1 MLQGISMDILK
12 LRKLLNEV
20 NMDIL
25 DFNAVDLNKTVKE
38 KKISATE
45 IVKAY
50 SLRIKEVDKDINA
63 YISLSDDVFKDAEI
77 IDKKI
82 SAGENVGDM
91 AGIPVAV
98 KDNIM
103 TRNLRSTCGSK
114 ILENFVPPYD
124 ATVVEKL
131 KRDDALII
139 GKSNMDEFAV
149 GGSNENS
156 YFGYVRNPVDKD
168 RVPGGSSGGSAAA
181 VTAKEA
187 LIALGSDTGG
197 SIRQPACFCG
207 IVGIKPT
214 YGMVSR
220 YGVASMANT
229 LDQVG
234 TFGRDV
240 RDAFYG
246 LKSIS
251 GFDEKDL
258 TGFDS
263 NITIDFSK
271 SLEESYEESMNW
283 VRGKRIALPE
293 EYFIEGLNTE
303 IKKLILRAVDMYE
316 ELGAIVEN
324 VKFPHLE
331 YALPAYY
338 AIAPSE
344 LSSNLARFDGVRY
357 GNRIDEYENIDEMFE
372 KTRDDGFGEEVK
384 RRIILGTLC
393 TQGGFNK
400 NYYGKALKARTLI
413 VEDMTKIFDDYDLIL
428 SPTTPTP
435 AFKIGERKSDPLS
448 MYLADVFTVPL
459 NLAGNCGI
467 SIPCGTVDGLPVGFQ
482 LMAERFEDEKLYY
495 AGMAY
500 EGVVK
505 NVL

>member
-1 MLQGISMDILK
+1 
-12 LRKLLNEV
+12 
-20 NMDIL
+20 MDIL
-25 DFNAVDLNKTVKE
+25 DYSAVDLSKAVKE
-38 KKISATE
+38 KEISATE
-45 IVKAY
+45 VVRAY

-63 YISLSDDVFKDAEI
+63 YISLSEDVFKDAEV

-82 SAGENVGDM
+82 SAGESVGDM
-91 AGIPVAV
+91 AGVPVAV

-131 KRDDALII
+131 KRNDALII
-139 GKSNMDEFAV
+139 GKTNMDEFAV

-156 YFGYVRNPVDKD
+156 YFGFVRNPVDKE

-187 LIALGSDTGG
+187 LVALGSDTGG
-197 SIRQPACFCG
+197 SIRQPASFCG

-220 YGVASMANT
+220 FGVASMANT

-240 RDAFYG
+240 RDTFYT
-246 LKSIS
+246 LRSIS
-251 GFDEKDL
+251 GFDERDL
-258 TGFDS
+258 TSFDA
-263 NITIDFSK
+263 NISIDFTK
-271 SLEESYEESMNW
+271 SLEESYEESMEW
-283 VRGKRIALPE
+283 IRGKKIAIPE
-293 EYFIEGLNTE
+293 EYFIEGLNPQ
-303 IKKLILRAVDMYE
+303 INSLIMQVVDMYE
-316 ELGAIVEN
+316 EMGAIVESVN
-324 VKFPHLE
+324 FPHLE

-344 LSSNLARFDGVRY
+344 LSSNLARFDGIRY
-357 GNRIDEYENIDEMFE
+357 GNRVEEYEDIDEMFE

-384 RRIILGTLC
+384 RRIILGTMC

-400 NYYGKALKARTLI
+400 NFYGKALKARTLI
-413 VEDMTKIFDDYDLIL
+413 VEDMTKIFDDYDLII
-428 SPTTPTP
+428 SPTTPTT
-435 AFKIGERKSDPLS
+435 AFKIGERKADPMS

-467 SIPCGTVDGLPVGFQ
+467 SIPCGEVDGLPLGFQ

-500 EGVVK
+500 EGVMR